1 LVRFAKREVKSS
13 LSSLELPSS
22 SEVVYLGV
30 SLECT
35 FFFMPSLAMRNFVAD
50 VGEEKALVDGD
61 VGDLFSNAKS

>member
-1 LVRFAKREVKSS
+1 LVRLAKREVKSS

-35 FFFMPSLAMRNFVAD
+35 FFF
-50 VGEEKALVDGD
+50 
-61 VGDLFSNAKS
+61 FSP